1 MMTDFQKQLAER
13 AVREPA
19 RGGHI
24 METRSDAGDWYNYR
38 MSDGTM
44 VTAQVIK
51 TLSEAGVIE
60 PSGDGLFDDSQTYRL
75 TRTLT
80 NEDQYLRDRFGAGWV
95 LARKGSKAAVGAVG
109 RSVRKSELQEAK
121 FLHGLLRVGAEMETA
136 AK

>member
-1 MMTDFQKQLAER
+1 MMTDYQKQLAKK
-13 AVREPA
+13 AVRELA

-51 TLSEAGVIE
+51 ALTGAGVIE
-60 PSGDGLFDDSQTYRL
+60 PSGDGLFGDSQTYRL
-75 TRTLT
+75 TRDTP
-80 NEDQYLRDRFGAGWV
+80 DQDEYLRAAFGAGWV

-109 RSVRKSELQEAK
+109 RSIRKSELQEAK
-121 FLHGLLRVGAEMETA
+121 FLHGLIKAGAEMKFTE
-136 AK
+136 K